1 MNAKQESAD
10 PADAV
15 LGAAKEQT
23 LSRREASRRLLG
35 MAAIWHLDVSHPV
48 WSRLGK
54 QRISTVTKST
64 LSKPDFLRVDQLTDL
79 ASLSEAIVPG
89 STRAQVAAFVD
100 ILLSVDSSEVQESF
114 GRSLATLSEQAK
126 RRFGASLSTLTPAQR
141 DSMLTLVSNAPESTR
156 EGEAFVDL
164 KNWVVGAYYSSEI
177 GMTELGWTPNR
188 FFVQRSDVEMSN
200 THCTE

>member
-1 MNAKQESAD
+1 MNAKHESAD
-10 PADAV
+10 PADAA
-15 LGAAKEQT
+15 LRAAKGET

-54 QRISTVTKST
+54 QSISNVTKST
-64 LSKPDFLRVDQLTDL
+64 LSKPHFLKVEQLADL

-89 STRAQVAAFVD
+89 STRAQVAGFVD
-100 ILLSVDSSEVQESF
+100 LLLSVDSSEIQESF
-114 GRSLATLSEQAK
+114 GRSLATLSEEAK
-126 RRFGASLSTLTPAQR
+126 RRFGASVSTLTPAQR
-141 DSMLTLVSNAPESTR
+141 DSMLASASNAPEGTR
-156 EGEAFVDL
+156 QREAFADL

-188 FFVQRSDVEMSN
+188 FFVQQSEVEMSN
-200 THCTE
+200 PHCTE